1 MSTLCCVIFSSFII
15 PPYFSDESFIFLIE
29 YQTMLAIYYSIVLLV
44 IIKLYS
50 STKIN
55 ICGIAVYLISDSALC
70 SQIDEV
76 HYIMSNS

>member
-1 MSTLCCVIFSSFII
+1 MLCYILVPLILYPLIFHI
-15 PPYFSDESFIFLIE
+15 ESFIFHIE
-29 YQTMLAIYYSIVLLV
+29 YQTMLAIYCSIVLLV
-44 IIKLYS
+44 INKLYS

-76 HYIMSNS
+76 HYIMCNS